1 VVVERADAVVASY
14 AGPSGEYMADAPTMA
29 VQIARRSMDPVVEGI
44 VEEIV
49 VDGGSWNE
57 DESR

>member
-1 VVVERADAVVASY
+1 ME
-14 AGPSGEYMADAPTMA
+14 
-29 VQIARRSMDPVVEGI
+29 PVVEGI

-57 DESR
+57 DESRYIGGGDRRWREFGRRGS